1 MLENFN
7 EIWLL
12 TALVYAF
19 VESLEKFGLCRKY
32 AHLLAIP
39 IGISVSILAFPTSN
53 IINKIFYGIIIG
65 ILSVGTCD
73 TACNIAGTLKDKTR
87 NHNDTMK

>member
-19 VESLEKFGLCRKY
+19 VESLEKFGVSRKY

-39 IGISVSILAFPTSN
+39 IGVIISFLQFSTSN
-53 IINKIFYGIIIG
+53 ILNKIFYGVIIG
-65 ILSVGTCD
+65 VLSVGTCD
-73 TACNIAGTLKDKTR
+73 ISCNIVDTFNDKS
-87 NHNDTMK
+87 NKS